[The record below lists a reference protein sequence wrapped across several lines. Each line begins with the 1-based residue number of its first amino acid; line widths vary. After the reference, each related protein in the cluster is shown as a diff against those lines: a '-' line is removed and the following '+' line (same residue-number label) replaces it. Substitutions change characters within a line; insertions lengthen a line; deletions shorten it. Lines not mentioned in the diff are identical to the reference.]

1 MCACPVK
8 CRAGVRSCDL
18 SANRRSIEV
27 KGGCAV
33 NDQAIIELYWARD
46 QLAIRESDE
55 KYGPYCR
62 TIAHN
67 VLQDR
72 LDSEECVNDTWH
84 RAWESMPPQRPGL
97 LRAFFG
103 TITRNLALNRWEKQH
118 AQKRGGGQLPLALEE
133 LSECLPATDSVER
146 AVEERELTALLELFL
161 ESLPRQARVIFL
173 RRYWFLMPV
182 KDIAKGLSVS
192 ESKVKMS
199 LLRSRNKLREL
210 LEKEG
215 ICL

>member
-1 MCACPVK
+1 MT
-8 CRAGVRSCDL
+8 
-18 SANRRSIEV
+18 
-27 KGGCAV
+27 
-33 NDQAIIELYWARD
+33 DQSIIELYWARD
-46 QLAIRESDE
+46 QLAIRESDQ

-62 TIAHN
+62 AIAYN
-67 VLQDR
+67 VLQDPR
-72 LDSEECVNDTWH
+72 DSEECVNDTWH

-133 LSECLPATDSVER
+133 LSQCIPAADTVEQ
-146 AVEERELTALLELFL
+146 AVEERELTDLLERFL
-161 ESLPRQARVIFL
+161 ANLPKQARTIFL
-173 RRYWFLMPV
+173 RRYWYLMPV
-182 KDIAKGLSVS
+182 KDIAKSLSVS

>member
-1 MCACPVK
+1 ME
-8 CRAGVRSCDL
+8 DH
-18 SANRRSIEV
+18 
-27 KGGCAV
+27 
-33 NDQAIIELYWARD
+33 QIIDLYWARNE
-46 QLAIRESDE
+46 QAITASDA

-62 TIAHN
+62 TVARNILWN
-67 VLQDR
+67 EQDG
-72 LDSEECVNDTWH
+72 EECVNDTWH
-84 RAWESMPPQRPGL
+84 RAWESMPPQRPSL

-118 AQKRGGGQLPLALEE
+118 AQKRGSGQLPLALEE
-133 LSECLPATDSVER
+133 LSECLPAADSVER
-146 AVEERELTALLELFL
+146 AVEERELTNLLELFL

-215 ICL
+215 VCL

>member
-1 MCACPVK
+1 MT
-8 CRAGVRSCDL
+8 
-18 SANRRSIEV
+18 
-27 KGGCAV
+27 
-33 NDQAIIELYWARD
+33 DQTIIELYWARD
-46 QLAIRESDE
+46 QQAIRESDA
-55 KYGPYCR
+55 KYGAYCR

-67 VLQDR
+67 VLHDP

-84 RAWESMPPQRPGL
+84 RAWESMPPQRPSL

-103 TITRNLALNRWEKQH
+103 TVTRNLALNRWEKQH
-118 AQKRGGGQLPLALEE
+118 AQKRDGGQLPLALEE
-133 LSECLPATDSVER
+133 LSECVPAPHGVEQ
-146 AVEERELTALLELFL
+146 AMEERLLTQLLEGFL
-161 ESLPRQARVIFL
+161 DGLPKQARVIFV
-173 RRYWFLMPV
+173 RRYWYLMPV
-182 KDIAKGLSVS
+182 KDIADGLSVS

>member
-1 MCACPVK
+1 MH
-8 CRAGVRSCDL
+8 
-18 SANRRSIEV
+18 
-27 KGGCAV
+27 
-33 NDQAIIELYWARD
+33 DQAIVELYWARD
-46 QLAIRESDE
+46 QSAIRQSDE

-67 VLQDR
+67 VLHDP

-84 RAWESMPPQRPGL
+84 RAWESMPPQRPNL

-133 LSECLPATDSVER
+133 LSECVPAPRGVEQ
-146 AVEERELTALLELFL
+146 AVEERQLVSLLETFV
-161 ESLPRQARVIFL
+161 EGLPRQARIMFL
-173 RRYWFLMPV
+173 RRYWYLMPI
-182 KDIAKGLSVS
+182 KDIAKSLSVS

-210 LEKEG
+210 LETEG
-215 ICL
+215 IDL